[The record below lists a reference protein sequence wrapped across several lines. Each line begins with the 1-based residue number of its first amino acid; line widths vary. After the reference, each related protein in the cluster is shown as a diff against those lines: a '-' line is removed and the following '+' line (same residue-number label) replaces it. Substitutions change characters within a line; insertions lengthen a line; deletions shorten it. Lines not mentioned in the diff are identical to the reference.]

1 MATNDQ
7 VRALVRSHGDGD
19 DAQFYAVAV
28 QVAAKAARAGQSRFA
43 QELRDLVDGFRASST
58 VQRGVATVVPVARP
72 RGELAGLLSA
82 TYPDDRLA
90 DLTLAPPL
98 RAAIERVLTEQ
109 RQRSFLGEYGLFPAR
124 RVLMTGPPGTGKTS
138 TARAVAGEL
147 GLPLFA
153 VRLDALIT
161 KYMGETAAKLRL
173 VFDQLSEAHGVYLF
187 DEVDA
192 LASERSLGN
201 DVGEIRRVISSFLQF
216 LEEDPSDSIVMAA
229 SNHPALLDRAFFRRF
244 DITLDFDLPD
254 DAGVRELIG
263 ERLARIRTSNLGWS
277 RIMAAARG
285 LSHAEIV
292 IGAQNAAKQA
302 LLSGRSKVLTEDL
315 VVALS
320 ERQRSARE
328 E

>member
-1 MATNDQ
+1 M
-7 VRALVRSHGDGD
+7 
-19 DAQFYAVAV
+19 
-28 QVAAKAARAGQSRFA
+28 
-43 QELRDLVDGFRASST
+43 
-58 VQRGVATVVPVARP
+58 
-72 RGELAGLLSA
+72 
-82 TYPDDRLA
+82 
-90 DLTLAPPL
+90 
-98 RAAIERVLTEQ
+98 
-109 RQRSFLGEYGLFPAR
+109 
-124 RVLMTGPPGTGKTS
+124 
-138 TARAVAGEL
+138 
-147 GLPLFA
+147 
-153 VRLDALIT
+153 
-161 KYMGETAAKLRL
+161 
-173 VFDQLSEAHGVYLF
+173 
-187 DEVDA
+187 
-192 LASERSLGN
+192 
-201 DVGEIRRVISSFLQF
+201 ISSFLQF

-263 ERLARIRTSNLGWS
+263 ERLARIRTSNLGWP

-292 IGAQNAAKQA
+292 IAAQNAAKQA